1 MPGARLRPGG
11 PACRRRAIQLIV
23 KKLLALRRA
32 HGGSTAP
39 GPGIADLE
47 WFAFLLGRSDGQQL
61 FSP

>member
-1 MPGARLRPGG
+1 
-11 PACRRRAIQLIV
+11 LIV

-47 WFAFLLGRSDGQQL
+47 WFVFLLGRSDGQQL